1 MIMLTMGTD
10 GVHSCHMTACYSYVS
25 VIIIL
30 VYRHIRSNTP
40 SIYDCTDFDLVCIIH
55 NVYILCHRGRHRV
68 GSSLSLSPVNA
79 AASAALPLVLG
90 SQGCATKCALADTA
104 LQCPFTVV
112 RFVCRRQAVGVNR
125 CTSSQQRDSIVMQ
138 QDSVG
143 MYFYATDPGPS
154 RRTTT
159 RSSRILL
166 TVSTNAMSS
175 SALRHGY
182 NINDAFASCTL
193 AVPTVP

>member
-1 MIMLTMGTD
+1 MPHDCLLL
-10 GVHSCHMTACYSYVS
+10 VRVS
-25 VIIIL
+25 HIL

-40 SIYDCTDFDLVCIIH
+40 SIYDCTDFDLVYIIH

-68 GSSLSLSPVNA
+68 GSSLSLSLLSMLLRLLRCPWF
-79 AASAALPLVLG
+79 LLVLG

-112 RFVCRRQAVGVNR
+112 RFACRRQAVGVNR

-166 TVSTNAMSS
+166 TVSTNAMSIER
-175 SALRHGY
+175 A
-182 NINDAFASCTL
+182 ASRL
-193 AVPTVP
+193 Q

>member
-1 MIMLTMGTD
+1 M
-10 GVHSCHMTACYSYVS
+10 
-25 VIIIL
+25 
-30 VYRHIRSNTP
+30 YRFRS
-40 SIYDCTDFDLVCIIH
+40 SIYHPQRVHTVSSRSTSCRLV
-55 NVYILCHRGRHRV
+55 
-68 GSSLSLSPVNA
+68 SLSVSPVNA

-166 TVSTNAMSS
+166 IVSTNAMSIER
-175 SALRHGY
+175 A
-182 NINDAFASCTL
+182 ASRL
-193 AVPTVP
+193 Q